1 MKIIVASD
9 HAGFKVKASIKEYLL
24 KKGLEV
30 VDGGTEDEGSCHYP
44 TYAFKAGEAVAK
56 KAVDFGVII
65 CGSGI
70 GISIAANKVKG
81 VRAAVGYHDE
91 AVVKSREDN
100 NANVIAFGARYMA
113 LKDMLRRLDLFLK
126 TPYLAGR
133 HQVRLDLIADY
144 EQKNFKS

>member
-9 HAGFKVKASIKEYLL
+9 HAGFQVKAKIKEHL
-24 KKGLEV
+24 KAKGV
-30 VDGGTEDEGSCHYP
+30 DVIDGGTDDEGSCHYP
-44 TYAFKAGEAVAK
+44 TYAFKAGEAVANK
-56 KAVDFGVII
+56 KVDFGVII

-100 NANVIAFGARYMA
+100 DANIIAFGARYMA
-113 LKDMLRRLDLFLK
+113 VKDMLRRIDLFLK

-144 EQKNFKS
+144 ERKKFK